1 VSHVRPSSR
10 LTAAALT
17 FFALVAAA
25 TAAPGVSSVRAI
37 LDDPDRFDGQPVTL
51 RGTITNLRERV
62 SRRGNAYYTFDLL
75 DGDRSLRVFSFGTP
89 PCRSGAAT
97 VEGTFFKVK
106 RQGRS
111 TFYNEVDA
119 STVTCR

>member
-1 VSHVRPSSR
+1 VSHVRLSSR
-10 LTAAALT
+10 LTAGAL
-17 FFALVAAA
+17 AVLVLVAAA
-25 TAAPGVSSVRAI
+25 TAAPLSSVRAI

-75 DGDRSLRVFSFGTP
+75 DGGRGVRVFSFGTP
-89 PCRSGAAT
+89 PCQSGAAT

-106 RQGRS
+106 RQGRY

-119 STVTCR
+119 ATVTCR